1 MKKLSLLLV
10 ALTTA
15 FSCQS
20 KDNPTAPEKVDLS
33 ISPETVEAPASEGV
47 YTVIAKCSVK
57 PYIVGQSDWCEVSA
71 SAVKDNSSELTVKV
85 SANDSYQ
92 PRSVQF
98 SIVCDEQKKY
108 LKVNQ
113 AAAVEDLSFLD
124 TPSLKDN
131 NAVAVSRSLGYGW
144 NLGNQMDA
152 VNNGVSGET
161 FWGNPKCTQVTIEGL
176 KAKGFS
182 TVRIPVTWMGHIGEA
197 PDYAVEAAWLD
208 RVAEIAG
215 YAKSAGLNAIVNIHH
230 DGSPTDGWLCVHKA
244 AKDAAYKDEM
254 LARYKSLWKQIARKF
269 ADEGNW
275 LIFEAYNELQDGNWG
290 WGDNRT
296 DGGKQY
302 AVINELAQAF
312 VTTVRSTGG
321 NNADRYLAVLGYTAD
336 PTLTVNNLTLPEDSA
351 KDRLIVSLHF
361 YDPSEYALGQN
372 SAYTEWGHTGTDGK
386 KDPNHSEKNVIDT
399 FKMLKEKYLDNNI
412 PVYVGECG
420 AVNRPDDR
428 AKSFQQYWFE
438 FVFKAAKEYGLCPVV
453 WDNGAKSTGNESFG
467 FIDHSNGNYINDS
480 KPVIDMMEKAFDTAD
495 QAYTLRSVYDNAPR

>member
-1 MKKLSLLLV
+1 MRKLILFLI
-10 ALTTA
+10 ALSVA

-20 KDNPTAPEKVDLS
+20 KDNPAAPEKVDLS
-33 ISPETVEAPASEGV
+33 ISPETVEAQASEGV
-47 YTVIAKCSVK
+47 YTVIAQCSVK

-161 FWGNPKCTQVTIEGL
+161 FWGNPKCTQTTMEGL

-182 TVRIPVTWMGHIGEA
+182 TVRIPVTWMGHIGDA

-215 YAKSAGLNAIVNIHH
+215 YAKAAGLNAIVNIHH
-230 DGSPTDGWLCVHKA
+230 D
-244 AKDAAYKDEM
+244 
-254 LARYKSLWKQIARKF
+254 
-269 ADEGNW
+269 
-275 LIFEAYNELQDGNWG
+275 
-290 WGDNRT
+290 
-296 DGGKQY
+296 
-302 AVINELAQAF
+302 
-312 VTTVRSTGG
+312 
-321 NNADRYLAVLGYTAD
+321 
-336 PTLTVNNLTLPEDSA
+336 
-351 KDRLIVSLHF
+351 
-361 YDPSEYALGQN
+361 
-372 SAYTEWGHTGTDGK
+372 
-386 KDPNHSEKNVIDT
+386 
-399 FKMLKEKYLDNNI
+399 
-412 PVYVGECG
+412 
-420 AVNRPDDR
+420 
-428 AKSFQQYWFE
+428 
-438 FVFKAAKEYGLCPVV
+438 
-453 WDNGAKSTGNESFG
+453 
-467 FIDHSNGNYINDS
+467 
-480 KPVIDMMEKAFDTAD
+480 
-495 QAYTLRSVYDNAPR
+495 